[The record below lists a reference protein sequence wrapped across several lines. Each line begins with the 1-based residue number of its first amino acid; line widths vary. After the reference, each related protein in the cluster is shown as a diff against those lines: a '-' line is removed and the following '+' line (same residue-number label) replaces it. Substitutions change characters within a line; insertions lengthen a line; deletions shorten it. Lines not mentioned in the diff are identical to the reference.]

1 MRISKERI
9 AERQQKIL
17 DLLDT
22 TEFLSMTD
30 VANSLGIAVSSAR
43 RQIRKMEMAG
53 QVMRTYRGIIRSNN
67 GYEEHLTE
75 KYRIRKAE
83 KRAIAAAAR
92 KFIEDGDVILIS
104 GGSTTYELSR
114 LLREAKNLHVITTS
128 IPIAFDLY
136 LNPNIRLEVVGGVV
150 DRLNGVVISTQALNY
165 LTSIHVKKAFL
176 GADSISIEHG
186 ITTPS
191 YFEAEIE
198 KLVFKNTKSVY
209 ILADYSKFNKVTLT
223 QVASL
228 DQVHCIITDSTT
240 NQGYLKKIEAL
251 GPQIVRAGL

>member
-1 MRISKERI
+1 MRISTDRI

-22 TEFLSMTD
+22 TDHLSVTD
-30 VANSLGIAVSSAR
+30 IANRLGIAISSAR

-53 QVMRTYRGIIRSNN
+53 IVIRTYRGIIKANN
-67 GYEEHLTE
+67 NYEEYLTD

-92 KFIEDGDVILIS
+92 KFIEEGDIILIS

-114 LLREAKNLHVITTS
+114 LLRDAKNIHVVTTS
-128 IPIAFDLY
+128 VPIAVELY
-136 LNPNIRLEVVGGVV
+136 QNPNIQVEMVGGVV
-150 DRLNGVVISTQALNY
+150 DRLNGVVISNQALNY
-165 LTSIHVKKAFL
+165 LASIHVKKAFL

-198 KLVFKNTKSVY
+198 KLVFKNSKSVY
-209 ILADYSKFNKVTLT
+209 ILSDYSKFNKVTLT
-223 QVASL
+223 QVACL
-228 DQVHCIITDSTT
+228 DQVHCIITDGST
-240 NQGYLKKIEAL
+240 NRSYLEQIENL
-251 GPQIVRAGL
+251 GTRVVRAV

>member
-1 MRISKERI
+1 MRISTDRI
-9 AERQQKIL
+9 AERQQQIL

-22 TEFLSMTD
+22 NEHFSVLD
-30 VANSLGIAVSSAR
+30 IANRLGIAVSSAR
-43 RQIRKMEMAG
+43 RQIRKMETAG
-53 QVMRTYRGIIRSNN
+53 LVIRTYRGIIKANN
-67 GYEEHLTE
+67 GYEEYLAD

-92 KFIEDGDVILIS
+92 NYIEEGDVILIS

-114 LLREAKNLHVITTS
+114 LLRDAKNIHVITTS
-128 IPIAFDLY
+128 VPIAFDLY
-136 LNPNIRLEVVGGVV
+136 PNTNIRVEMVGGVV

-198 KLVFKNTKSVY
+198 KLVFKNSDCVY

-228 DQVHCIITDSTT
+228 SQVHCIITDWST
-240 NQGYLKKIEAL
+240 NRDYLEQIETR
-251 GPQIVRAGL
+251 GTRVVRAG